1 MKEKIFNTNFEVAMR
16 ILMLLNAFKEGLDEE
31 RILFFD
37 FFTMYAKN
45 YGFGNENINGE
56 SSYMINELTS
66 QRKLTHDSIKEL
78 VLMGLIYVVNTKN
91 GYLYSINEKGSAV
104 CKEMSTD
111 YAYQY
116 KKIAVSVK
124 ETLRNK
130 SNKEIRNF
138 AREKEGEMQNASY

>member
-56 SSYMINELTS
+56 SSYMINELTRFHIS
-66 QRKLTHDSIKEL
+66 
-78 VLMGLIYVVNTKN
+78 
-91 GYLYSINEKGSAV
+91 
-104 CKEMSTD
+104 
-111 YAYQY
+111 AYQSLY
-116 KKIAVSVK
+116 RSHNLAI
-124 ETLRNK
+124 
-130 SNKEIRNF
+130 F
-138 AREKEGEMQNASY
+138 QY